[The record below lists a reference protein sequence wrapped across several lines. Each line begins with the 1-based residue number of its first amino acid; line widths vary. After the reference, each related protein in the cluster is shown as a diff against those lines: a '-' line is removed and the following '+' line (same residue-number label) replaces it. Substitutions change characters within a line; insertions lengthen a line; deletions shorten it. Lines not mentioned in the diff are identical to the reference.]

1 MELGQLDPIEGDG
14 AGYTLRERL
23 VCTLRR
29 AILEAALPPGTRLV
43 ETKLAE
49 RLGVSRGPLR
59 EAIFQLADEGLVE
72 QVPYR
77 GTFVQTLS
85 LVDIEQIYS
94 FRVLLESFAFRL
106 VWERRT
112 PEFFRMLD
120 ARHRALT
127 RAVYG
132 GDQQQAIRR
141 ELDLHGLAYESSGHR
156 PLVDTWHTLRG
167 RLHFY
172 LSLHQLA
179 HGRVAAL
186 PDAHDDYVAFAK
198 GDDLAAMLGEVERHM
213 LRGLDT
219 LRTFAAARG
228 SSDETV

>member
-1 MELGQLDPIEGDG
+1 MEFGRLDPIDGDG
-14 AGYTLRERL
+14 AGHTLRERL

-59 EAIFQLADEGLVE
+59 EAIFQLADEGLIE
-72 QVPYR
+72 QIPFR
-77 GTFVQTLS
+77 GTFVQAFS
-85 LVDIEQIYS
+85 LADVEQVYS

-106 VWERRT
+106 VWEKRT

-120 ARHRALT
+120 LRHRALAY
-127 RAVYG
+127 AVYA
-132 GDQQQAIRR
+132 GDQQQAIRS

-156 PLVDTWHTLRG
+156 PLVDTWHRLRG

-179 HGRVAAL
+179 HGRAAAL

-198 GDDLAAMLGEVERHM
+198 GDDLAAMLREVEQHM

-219 LRTFAAARG
+219 LRTFAAARAPVDG
-228 SSDETV
+228 AG